1 MIHVAGQAACHTA
14 YETTREASYILSDYK
29 DFKIVAVDCGKG
41 PKWGK
46 VCYNY
51 SFHSYPDFRFF
62 KNGEQVFS
70 DLQNFQLK
78 NFKVNDWDGDGSD
91 LNELIDYIQTM
102 RAQKDEL

>member
-62 KNGEQVFS
+62 KNGEQVIHPFNQTFLKIAKIR
-70 DLQNFQLK
+70 DFLVNF
-78 NFKVNDWDGDGSD
+78 
-91 LNELIDYIQTM
+91 
-102 RAQKDEL
+102 

>member
-62 KNGEQVFS
+62 KNGEQVFHPQS
-70 DLQNFQLK
+70 RINYSLTPNNKKPFS
-78 NFKVNDWDGDGSD
+78 G
-91 LNELIDYIQTM
+91 I
-102 RAQKDEL
+102 R